1 MRIDFNFISDIPILV
16 AMQYFSTLTLD
27 VLFVLLCIY
36 FSLLTYLLLSLMSAF
51 PYFILMEL
59 LILTKCNFLFLHRNI
74 IALQNKNS
82 LMTYAAS
89 ADSDQPAHSC
99 SLIRVHTSHLN
110 LKHSVCKS
118 QSRMQLD
125 AHPAGEQEVVSLVPA
140 RSGNSLSWRL
150 IMKYYLESFSPFY

>member
-118 QSRMQLD
+118 WSWW
-125 AHPAGEQEVVSLVPA
+125 
-140 RSGNSLSWRL
+140 LSWMPVRL
-150 IMKYYLESFSPFY
+150 VIRRSQVWYPPDPATSFRGDWSWNIF